1 MPDLIFGKLII
12 LRLEEID
19 VNILANRLLSC
30 GGSKLIKKGKDMFKL
45 QHNFLSAK
53 HVQKITKFIFLS
65 LISLASIPV
74 MSGVKFEHSDTV
86 WLSIGGGARMQLDSR
101 KSDFDNNSDIS
112 FDSIRVYIA
121 AQLHKYLKF
130 SINTDKQNHDSTDL
144 IDAMVRFEINS
155 YFNLWLGRL
164 VVPGNRIGMSG
175 PFYGMNWSQ
184 YRQPLYPTELG
195 GAAGSL
201 GRGEGGVFWGT
212 AGKFHYALGIVDGL
226 KGFSNQSN
234 DKLYAARLT
243 YNFLN
248 VESNFGYY
256 TSSTYFGE
264 QGDLFTVAL
273 TLQNQDGGSGSAI
286 EQGDF
291 FGYSIDL
298 LSETVLPGIGV
309 ITLEAEYKDFDAD
322 YSSASTPTAG
332 SADCFCLF
340 DGNSVFATL
349 SYLYPNKIGFGKFQP
364 YIRYVE
370 NDPTGAPSSDSV
382 EFGSNYIISGHKA
395 KLNLS
400 YVSGDTNASGYA
412 GRDVDKVTFGIQLQY

>member
-1 MPDLIFGKLII
+1 VGGGKQT
-12 LRLEEID
+12 
-19 VNILANRLLSC
+19 N
-30 GGSKLIKKGKDMFKL
+30 KKKGKDMFKV
-45 QHNFLSAK
+45 QHQFLNSK
-53 HVQKITKFIFLS
+53 YVRKITKLIIFS
-65 LISLASIPV
+65 IISLASMPV

-86 WLSIGGGARMQLDSR
+86 WLSVGGGIRMQLDSR
-101 KSDFDNNSDIS
+101 KSDLDNNSEIS

-175 PFYGMNWSQ
+175 PFYGMNWIQ

-212 AGKFHYALGIVDGL
+212 VDKFHYALGIVDGL

-234 DKLYAARLT
+234 NKLYAARLT

-264 QGDLFTVAL
+264 QGNLFTVAL
-273 TLQNQDGGSGSAI
+273 TLQNQDGGSGSAT

-298 LSETVLPGIGV
+298 LSETVLPDIGV
-309 ITLEAEYKDFDAD
+309 VTIEAEYKNFDAD
-322 YSSASTPTAG
+322 FSPASASGLAN
-332 SADCFCLF
+332 CFCIF
-340 DGNSVFATL
+340 DGDSFFTTVSF
-349 SYLYPNKIGFGKFQP
+349 LYPNIVGFGKFQP
-364 YIRYVE
+364 YFRYVE
-370 NDPTGAPSSDSV
+370 NSPSGATKNDSFEV
-382 EFGSNYIISGHKA
+382 GTNYIISGHKA

-412 GRDVDKVTFGIQLQY
+412 GRDVDKVTFGIQVQY

>member
-1 MPDLIFGKLII
+1 MFKVQYQHLRNTHVRNITRLII
-12 LRLEEID
+12 LSALT
-19 VNILANRLLSC
+19 LAT
-30 GGSKLIKKGKDMFKL
+30 M
-45 QHNFLSAK
+45 
-53 HVQKITKFIFLS
+53 
-65 LISLASIPV
+65 PV

-101 KSDFDNNSDIS
+101 KSDSDNNSEVS

-144 IDAMVRFEINS
+144 IDAMVRFELHS
-155 YFNLWLGRL
+155 SFNLWLGRL

-175 PFYGMNWSQ
+175 PFYGMNWIQ

-212 AGKFHYALGIVDGL
+212 TGKFHYALGIVDGL

-234 DKLYAARLT
+234 NKLYAARLT

-264 QGDLFTVAL
+264 QGNLFTVAL
-273 TLQNQDGGSGSAI
+273 TLQNQDGGSGSAV
-286 EQGDF
+286 EQGDY

-298 LSETVLPGIGV
+298 LSENVLPDIGV
-309 ITLEAEYKDFDAD
+309 VTLEAEYKDFDAD
-322 YSSASTPTAG
+322 YSSASPPAAG
-332 SADCFCLF
+332 LSDCFCLF
-340 DGNSVFATL
+340 DGNSVFATI
-349 SYLYPNKIGFGKFQP
+349 SYLYPKKIGFGKFQP
-364 YIRYVE
+364 YFRYEE
-370 NDPTGAPSSDSV
+370 NNPTNAASSDSI
-382 EFGSNYIISGHKA
+382 EFGTNYIISDHMA

-400 YVSGDTNASGYA
+400 YVSGDSNASGYA
-412 GRDVDKVTFGIQLQY
+412 GRDVDKFTFGIQVQY

>member
-1 MPDLIFGKLII
+1 MSNEQQPLFCKTPLGRAFQSFILCLVCLI
-12 LRLEEID
+12 
-19 VNILANRLLSC
+19 
-30 GGSKLIKKGKDMFKL
+30 
-45 QHNFLSAK
+45 
-53 HVQKITKFIFLS
+53 
-65 LISLASIPV
+65 SIPV
-74 MSGVKFEHSDTV
+74 SAGIKFEHSDTV

-101 KSDFDNNSDIS
+101 KSDLDNNSEVS

-144 IDAMVRFEINS
+144 IDAMVRFELHPG
-155 YFNLWLGRL
+155 FNLWLGRL

-175 PFYGMNWSQ
+175 PFYGMNWIQ
-184 YRQPLYPTELG
+184 YRQPLYPTETG

-212 AGKFHYALGIVDGL
+212 TGKFHYALGIVDGL

-234 DKLYAARLT
+234 HKLYAARLT

-264 QGDLFTVAL
+264 QGNLFTVAL
-273 TLQNQDGGSGSAI
+273 TLQNQDGGTGSAV
-286 EQGDF
+286 EQGDY

-309 ITLEAEYKDFDAD
+309 VTIEAEYKDFDAD
-322 YSSASTPTAG
+322 YSSASPPTAG
-332 SADCFCLF
+332 LTGCFCLF
-340 DGNSVFATL
+340 DGDSVFATV
-349 SYLYPNKIGFGKFQP
+349 SYLYPKVIGVGKFQP
-364 YIRYVE
+364 YFRYVE
-370 NDPTGAPSSDSV
+370 NNPTNATSSDSFEV
-382 EFGSNYIISGHKA
+382 GSNYIIKGHMA

-412 GRDVDKVTFGIQLQY
+412 GRDVDKITFGIQLQY

>member
-1 MPDLIFGKLII
+1 MFKVQHRLFRSMSLRNLTHIIIFS
-12 LRLEEID
+12 
-19 VNILANRLLSC
+19 ILALTA
-30 GGSKLIKKGKDMFKL
+30 
-45 QHNFLSAK
+45 QTA
-53 HVQKITKFIFLS
+53 
-65 LISLASIPV
+65 
-74 MSGVKFEHSDTV
+74 MSGIKFEHSDDV

-101 KSDFDNNSDIS
+101 KSDFDNNSDVS

-121 AQLHKYLKF
+121 ASLHKYLKF

-144 IDAMVRFEINS
+144 IDAMVRFEVNS

-175 PFYGMNWSQ
+175 PFYGMNWIQ

-212 AGKFHYALGIVDGL
+212 IDKFHYALGIVDGL

-234 DKLYAARLT
+234 NKLYAARLT

-264 QGDLFTVAL
+264 QGNLFTVAL

-286 EQGDF
+286 EQGDY

-298 LSETVLPGIGV
+298 LSETVLPDKGV
-309 ITLEAEYKDFDAD
+309 ITVEAEYKNFDAD
-322 YSSASTPTAG
+322 FSPASTPAAG
-332 SADCFCLF
+332 ITDCFCVF
-340 DGNSVFATL
+340 DGDSVFATV
-349 SYLYPNKIGFGKFQP
+349 SYLYPKHIGFGKFQP
-364 YIRYVE
+364 YFRYEE
-370 NDPTGAPSSDSV
+370 NNPTAAASSDSFEV
-382 EFGSNYIISGHKA
+382 GTNYIISGHKA

-412 GRDVDKVTFGIQLQY
+412 GRDVDSVTFGIQVQY

>member
-1 MPDLIFGKLII
+1 
-12 LRLEEID
+12 
-19 VNILANRLLSC
+19 
-30 GGSKLIKKGKDMFKL
+30 MFKVQY
-45 QHNFLSAK
+45 QHLRNTHVRNITKLLILSA
-53 HVQKITKFIFLS
+53 
-65 LISLASIPV
+65 ISLATMPV

-101 KSDFDNNSDIS
+101 KSDADNNSEVS

-121 AQLHKYLKF
+121 GQLHKYLKF

-144 IDAMVRFEINS
+144 IDAMVRFELHPS
-155 YFNLWLGRL
+155 FNLWLGRL

-175 PFYGMNWSQ
+175 PFYGMNWIQ

-212 AGKFHYALGIVDGL
+212 TGKFHYALGIVDGL

-234 DKLYAARLT
+234 NKLYAARLT

-264 QGDLFTVAL
+264 QGNLFTVAL
-273 TLQNQDGGSGSAI
+273 TLQNQDGGSGSAV
-286 EQGDF
+286 EQGDY

-298 LSETVLPGIGV
+298 LSENVLPGIGV
-309 ITLEAEYKDFDAD
+309 VTLEAEYKDFDAD
-322 YSSASTPTAG
+322 YSIASPPAAG
-332 SADCFCLF
+332 TADCFCLF
-340 DGNSVFATL
+340 DGSSVFATL
-349 SYLYPNKIGFGKFQP
+349 SYLYPQKIGFGKFQP
-364 YIRYVE
+364 YFRYVE
-370 NDPTGAPSSDSV
+370 NDPTGASSSDSI
-382 EFGSNYIISGHKA
+382 EFGTNYIISGHKA

-412 GRDVDKVTFGIQLQY
+412 GRDVNKVTFGIQVQY

>member
-1 MPDLIFGKLII
+1 MFKLRYQHLRNTHIRNIAKLII
-12 LRLEEID
+12 L
-19 VNILANRLLSC
+19 
-30 GGSKLIKKGKDMFKL
+30 
-45 QHNFLSAK
+45 SA
-53 HVQKITKFIFLS
+53 
-65 LISLASIPV
+65 ISFATMPV

-101 KSDFDNNSDIS
+101 KSDADNNSEVS

-121 AQLHKYLKF
+121 GQLHKYLKF

-144 IDAMVRFEINS
+144 IDAMIRFELHPS
-155 YFNLWLGRL
+155 FNLWLGRL

-175 PFYGMNWSQ
+175 PFYGMNWIQ

-212 AGKFHYALGIVDGL
+212 TGKFHYALGIVDGL

-234 DKLYAARLT
+234 NKLYAARLT

-286 EQGDF
+286 EQGDY

-298 LSETVLPGIGV
+298 LSETVLPGKGV
-309 ITLEAEYKDFDAD
+309 ITVEAEYKNFDAD
-322 YSSASTPTAG
+322 FSAVSTPAAG
-332 SADCFCLF
+332 IADCFCLF
-340 DGNSVFATL
+340 DGDSVFATV
-349 SYLYPNKIGFGKFQP
+349 SYLIPKVIGFGKFQP
-364 YIRYVE
+364 YFRYVE
-370 NDPTGAPSSDSV
+370 NNPSGAASSDSIEV
-382 EFGSNYIISGHKA
+382 GSNYVISGHKA

-412 GRDVDKVTFGIQLQY
+412 GRDVDKVTFGIQVQY

>member
-1 MPDLIFGKLII
+1 MFKVQYLCNTHVRDLSKLII
-12 LRLEEID
+12 L
-19 VNILANRLLSC
+19 
-30 GGSKLIKKGKDMFKL
+30 
-45 QHNFLSAK
+45 
-53 HVQKITKFIFLS
+53 TTLS
-65 LISLASIPV
+65 LVTMPA

-101 KSDFDNNSDIS
+101 KSDLDDNAEVS

-121 AQLHKYLKF
+121 GQLHKYLKF

-144 IDAMVRFEINS
+144 IDAMLRFELHPS
-155 YFNLWLGRL
+155 FNLWVGRL

-175 PFYGMNWSQ
+175 PFYGMNWIQ

-212 AGKFHYALGIVDGL
+212 TGKFHYALGIVDGL

-234 DKLYAARLT
+234 NKLYAARLT

-264 QGDLFTVAL
+264 QGNLFTVAL

-286 EQGDF
+286 EQGDY

-309 ITLEAEYKDFDAD
+309 VTLEAEYKDFDAD
-322 YSSASTPTAG
+322 YSSASPPVAG
-332 SADCFCLF
+332 LVDCFCLF
-340 DGNSVFATL
+340 DGDSVFATL
-349 SYLYPNKIGFGKFQP
+349 SYLYPEKIGFGKFQP
-364 YIRYVE
+364 YFRYVE
-370 NDPTGAPSSDSV
+370 NNPTGATSNDSI
-382 EFGSNYIISGHKA
+382 EFGTNYIISGHKA

-412 GRDVDKVTFGIQLQY
+412 GRDVDKFTFGVQVQY

>member
-1 MPDLIFGKLII
+1 MFKVQFQHLRNTYVRNITKLII
-12 LRLEEID
+12 LSTVL
-19 VNILANRLLSC
+19 LAT
-30 GGSKLIKKGKDMFKL
+30 M
-45 QHNFLSAK
+45 
-53 HVQKITKFIFLS
+53 
-65 LISLASIPV
+65 PV

-101 KSDFDNNSDIS
+101 KSDLDNNSEVS

-121 AQLHKYLKF
+121 AQVHKYLKF

-144 IDAMVRFEINS
+144 IDAMARFELHPS
-155 YFNLWLGRL
+155 FNLWVGRL

-175 PFYGMNWSQ
+175 PFYGMNWIQ

-212 AGKFHYALGIVDGL
+212 TGKFHYALGIVDGL

-234 DKLYAARLT
+234 NKLYAARLT

-286 EQGDF
+286 EQGDY

-298 LSETVLPGIGV
+298 LSETVLPGKGV
-309 ITLEAEYKDFDAD
+309 FTVEAEYKNFDAD
-322 YSSASTPTAG
+322 FSSVSTPAAG
-332 SADCFCLF
+332 IADCFCLF
-340 DGNSVFATL
+340 DGDSVFATV
-349 SYLYPNKIGFGKFQP
+349 SYLIPKVIGFGKFQP
-364 YIRYVE
+364 YFRYVE
-370 NDPTGAPSSDSV
+370 NNPSGAASSDSFEV
-382 EFGSNYIISGHKA
+382 GSNYVISGHKA

-412 GRDVDKVTFGIQLQY
+412 GRDVDKVTFGIQVQY

>member
-1 MPDLIFGKLII
+1 MFKVQYLRNTHVRDLSKLII
-12 LRLEEID
+12 LAI
-19 VNILANRLLSC
+19 
-30 GGSKLIKKGKDMFKL
+30 
-45 QHNFLSAK
+45 
-53 HVQKITKFIFLS
+53 LS
-65 LISLASIPV
+65 LAAMPA

-101 KSDFDNNSDIS
+101 KSDLDDNAEVS

-121 AQLHKYLKF
+121 GQLHKYLKF

-144 IDAMVRFEINS
+144 IDAMLRFELHPS
-155 YFNLWLGRL
+155 FNLWVGRL

-175 PFYGMNWSQ
+175 PFYGMNWIQ

-212 AGKFHYALGIVDGL
+212 TGKFHYALGIVDGL

-234 DKLYAARLT
+234 NKLYAARLT

-264 QGDLFTVAL
+264 QGNLFTVAL

-286 EQGDF
+286 EQGDY

-298 LSETVLPGIGV
+298 LSENVLPGIGV

-322 YSSASTPTAG
+322 YSSAAPPAAG
-332 SADCFCLF
+332 LSDCFCLF
-340 DGNSVFATL
+340 DGDSVFATL
-349 SYLYPNKIGFGKFQP
+349 SYLYPEKIGFGKFQP
-364 YIRYVE
+364 YFRYVE
-370 NDPTGAPSSDSV
+370 NNPSGAASSDSI
-382 EFGSNYIISGHKA
+382 EFGTNYIISGHKA

-412 GRDVDKVTFGIQLQY
+412 GRDVDKFTFGVQVQY

>member
-1 MPDLIFGKLII
+1 MVTKKSK
-12 LRLEEID
+12 
-19 VNILANRLLSC
+19 ILARCLQSC
-30 GGSKLIKKGKDMFKL
+30 GGKRTNKKGKDMFMV
-45 QHNFLSAK
+45 QHQFLRSKQAR
-53 HVQKITKFIFLS
+53 KITKLIILS
-65 LISLASIPV
+65 IISLVTMPAI
-74 MSGVKFEHSDTV
+74 SGVKFEHSDTL

-101 KSDFDNNSDIS
+101 KSDADDNAEVS

-121 AQLHKYLKF
+121 AQVHKYLKF

-144 IDAMVRFEINS
+144 IDAMARFELHPS
-155 YFNLWLGRL
+155 FNLWVGRL

-175 PFYGMNWSQ
+175 PFYGMNWIQ

-212 AGKFHYALGIVDGL
+212 TGKFHYALGIVDGL

-234 DKLYAARLT
+234 NKLYAARLT

-264 QGDLFTVAL
+264 QGNLFTVAL

-298 LSETVLPGIGV
+298 LSETVLSDKGV
-309 ITLEAEYKDFDAD
+309 ITVEAEYKNFDSDFTPV
-322 YSSASTPTAG
+322 SAPSVG
-332 SADCFCLF
+332 SCFCLF
-340 DGNSVFATL
+340 DGNSFFVTL
-349 SYLYPNKIGFGKFQP
+349 SYLYPRKIVFGKFQP
-364 YIRYVE
+364 YFRFVE
-370 NDPTGAPSSDSV
+370 NDPSGAATNESI
-382 EFGSNYIISGHKA
+382 EIGTNYIISGHKA

-412 GRDVDKVTFGIQLQY
+412 GRDVDKVTFGIQVQY

>member
-1 MPDLIFGKLII
+1 MFKVQYLCNTHVRDLSKLII
-12 LRLEEID
+12 F
-19 VNILANRLLSC
+19 S
-30 GGSKLIKKGKDMFKL
+30 
-45 QHNFLSAK
+45 
-53 HVQKITKFIFLS
+53 TLS
-65 LISLASIPV
+65 LVTMPA

-101 KSDFDNNSDIS
+101 KSDLDDNAEVS

-121 AQLHKYLKF
+121 GQLHKYLKF

-144 IDAMVRFEINS
+144 IDAMLRFELHPS
-155 YFNLWLGRL
+155 FNLWVGRL

-175 PFYGMNWSQ
+175 PFYGMNWIQ

-212 AGKFHYALGIVDGL
+212 TGKFHYALGIVDGL

-234 DKLYAARLT
+234 NKLYAARLT

-264 QGDLFTVAL
+264 QGNLFTVAL

-286 EQGDF
+286 EQGDY

-309 ITLEAEYKDFDAD
+309 VTLEAEYKDFDAD
-322 YSSASTPTAG
+322 YSSASPPVAG
-332 SADCFCLF
+332 LVDCFCLF
-340 DGNSVFATL
+340 DGDSVFATL
-349 SYLYPNKIGFGKFQP
+349 SYLYPEKIGFGKFQP
-364 YIRYVE
+364 YFRYVE
-370 NDPTGAPSSDSV
+370 NNPTGATSNDSI
-382 EFGSNYIISGHKA
+382 EFGTNYIISGHKA

-412 GRDVDKVTFGIQLQY
+412 GRDVDKFTFGVQVQY

>member
-1 MPDLIFGKLII
+1 MFKVQHQF
-12 LRLEEID
+12 LRSKQVREI
-19 VNILANRLLSC
+19 
-30 GGSKLIKKGKDMFKL
+30 SKLIV
-45 QHNFLSAK
+45 LS
-53 HVQKITKFIFLS
+53 I
-65 LISLASIPV
+65 ISLAAMPV

-101 KSDFDNNSDIS
+101 KSDLDNNSEVS

-144 IDAMVRFEINS
+144 IDAMVRFEINP

-164 VVPGNRIGMSG
+164 VVPGNRIGMNG
-175 PFYGMNWSQ
+175 PFYGMNWIQ
-184 YRQPLYPTELG
+184 YRQPLYPAETG

-201 GRGEGGVFWGT
+201 GRGEGGVLWGT

-234 DKLYAARLT
+234 NKLYAARLT

-264 QGDLFTVAL
+264 QGDLLTVAL

-291 FGYSIDL
+291 LGYSIDL
-298 LSETVLPGIGV
+298 LSETVLPDKGV
-309 ITLEAEYKDFDAD
+309 ITIEAEYKDFDAD
-322 YSSASTPTAG
+322 FNAVSTPTAG
-332 SADCFCLF
+332 TADCFCLF
-340 DGNSVFATL
+340 DGDSVFATV
-349 SYLYPNKIGFGKFQP
+349 SYLYPKHIGFGKFQP
-364 YIRYVE
+364 YFRYVE
-370 NDPTGAPSSDSV
+370 NNPSGAASSDSFEV
-382 EFGSNYIISGHKA
+382 GTNYIISGHKA

-412 GRDVDKVTFGIQLQY
+412 GRDVDKFTFGIQLQY

>member
-1 MPDLIFGKLII
+1 MFKVQYQHLRNTHVRNITSLII
-12 LRLEEID
+12 L
-19 VNILANRLLSC
+19 
-30 GGSKLIKKGKDMFKL
+30 
-45 QHNFLSAK
+45 SA
-53 HVQKITKFIFLS
+53 LS
-65 LISLASIPV
+65 LAAMPV

-101 KSDFDNNSDIS
+101 KSDSDNNSEIS

-121 AQLHKYLKF
+121 GQLHKYLKF

-144 IDAMVRFEINS
+144 IDAMIRFELHPS
-155 YFNLWLGRL
+155 FNLWLGRL

-175 PFYGMNWSQ
+175 PFYGMNWIQ

-212 AGKFHYALGIVDGL
+212 TGKFHYAMGIVDGL

-234 DKLYAARLT
+234 NKLYAARLT

-264 QGDLFTVAL
+264 QGNLFTVAL
-273 TLQNQDGGSGSAI
+273 TLQNQDGGSGSAV
-286 EQGDF
+286 EQGDY

-298 LSETVLPGIGV
+298 LSENVLPGIGV
-309 ITLEAEYKDFDAD
+309 VTLEAEYKDFDAD
-322 YSSASTPTAG
+322 YSSASPPAAG
-332 SADCFCLF
+332 LVDCFCLF

-349 SYLYPNKIGFGKFQP
+349 SYLYPKKIGFGKFQP
-364 YIRYVE
+364 YFRYVE
-370 NDPTGAPSSDSV
+370 NNPTNASSSDSI
-382 EFGSNYIISGHKA
+382 EFGTNYIISGHKA

-412 GRDVDKVTFGIQLQY
+412 GRDVDKITFGIQVQY